1 MENLI
6 NQINELQ
13 SEYNHLYS
21 QVAREADLTVRA
33 MLKDRMREI
42 TILLTELNEELSETV
57 SNN

>member
-13 SEYNHLYS
+13 NEYTHLYS
-21 QVAREADLTVRA
+21 QVAKETDLTVRA

-42 TILLTELNEELSETV
+42 TSLLTELNEELSETV